1 MKKFSLNTKIAFI
14 ALIALLCVTSFYAFK
29 PEVPDNEG
37 KKQYLMVTTLESI
50 IPGGLGRSRMFI
62 TDQNG
67 NLMVEDKMENFYSLV
82 GINMGNI
89 NKNDAQVIKKVN
101 ELIEGGW
108 VLENVS
114 TGVQSPAY
122 TPNGGK
128 SQGIYLTRY
137 LFAKSM

>member
-1 MKKFSLNTKIAFI
+1 MKNLNIQTRFMAM
-14 ALIALLCVTSFYAFK
+14 ALIALLTVTSFLAFK

-37 KKQYLMVTTLESI
+37 NKKYLMVTTLESI
-50 IPGGLGRSRMFI
+50 IPGGLGRSRMFV

-67 NLMVEDKMENFYSLV
+67 NLMVEEKMENFYSMV

-89 NKNDAQVIKKVN
+89 NKNDAGMIKKIN
-101 ELIEGGW
+101 ELMDGGW
-108 VLENVS
+108 TLENVS
-114 TGVQSPAY
+114 AGVQSPAY
-122 TPNGGK
+122 NPNGGK